1 MIPRLLKLADV
12 LTLFFI
18 RATKQF
24 YRLDLGFEETLL
36 VSVTSTWSV
45 ISSVIDGPPILSIGV
60 WILIVSGVQI
70 LVGFPVGR
78 PITGTAYSTSLVGW
92 KRILPSWRF
101 LLFCRCCIHLVTLWQ
116 VPCYCLL
123 WLFPLCHPWQI
134 IRLQWAALLCHP
146 WIIPFWYVNP
156 CFGCVFVVQ

>member
-78 PITGTAYSTSLVGW
+78 PITGTAYSTSLVG
-92 KRILPSWRF
+92 
-101 LLFCRCCIHLVTLWQ
+101 
-116 VPCYCLL
+116 
-123 WLFPLCHPWQI
+123 
-134 IRLQWAALLCHP
+134 
-146 WIIPFWYVNP
+146 
-156 CFGCVFVVQ
+156 